1 MNSVSSCES
10 TIVRLLPL
18 ARAGT
23 ALRTYVVVGEVM
35 FLPPVDYC
43 AVLALVEDALAVF
56 ALCRLLAAPGQADKM
71 DALLSCS
78 VRYKLTPL
86 QRACWLELLES
97 KHDEACGELC
107 GQRLQCERLCE
118 LDVEDAQIRK
128 LLLRRALVE
137 LRDDV
142 PYRMVPGE
150 LWSENPRTVPA
161 NHVEIGLGLVDWWDL
176 CRLLSVAHVDR
187 ENGDI
192 EWQYRNDRLGR
203 LLLEDSVAVDRAF
216 ELLRANLSAD
226 RFAALLRLFE
236 RVVVVSN
243 SDVVR
248 AAIADLE
255 RARARLEVITSRA
268 DFCSSDDVRLLRELP
283 RLASKLSEALSGS
296 AA

>member
-1 MNSVSSCES
+1 
-10 TIVRLLPL
+10 
-18 ARAGT
+18 
-23 ALRTYVVVGEVM
+23 
-35 FLPPVDYC
+35 
-43 AVLALVEDALAVF
+43 
-56 ALCRLLAAPGQADKM
+56 
-71 DALLSCS
+71 
-78 VRYKLTPL
+78 
-86 QRACWLELLES
+86 
-97 KHDEACGELC
+97 
-107 GQRLQCERLCE
+107 
-118 LDVEDAQIRK
+118 LDVEDSQIRK

-150 LWSENPRTVPA
+150 LWSEIPRTVPA
-161 NHVEIGLGLVDWWDL
+161 NHVEIGLGLADWWDL
-176 CRLLSVAHVDR
+176 CRLLSVAHVYR

-203 LLLEDSVAVDRAF
+203 LLLEDSVAVDRAL

-248 AAIADLE
+248 DAIADLE
-255 RARARLEVITSRA
+255 RARGRLEVITSSA
-268 DFCSSDDVRLLRELP
+268 DFCSSGDVRLLRELP